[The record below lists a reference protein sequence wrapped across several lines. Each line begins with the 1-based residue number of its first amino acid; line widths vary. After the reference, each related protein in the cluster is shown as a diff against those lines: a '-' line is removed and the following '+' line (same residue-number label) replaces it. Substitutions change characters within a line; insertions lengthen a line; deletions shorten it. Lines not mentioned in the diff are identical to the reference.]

1 MNGIW
6 YGLVWVGMEEIG
18 SVGHTRA
25 MMVYDTS
32 SYTSGACCV
41 CVCVCE
47 CTHMVIAF
55 GVVVNIHMK
64 RQE

>member
-1 MNGIW
+1 
-6 YGLVWVGMEEIG
+6 MEEIG

-41 CVCVCE
+41 CVCVCVCE